1 MACCLVCFSGE
12 PIEGEARRP
21 NQWQVPLKEGCSK
34 DPCHCC
40 FGFWCAECAAMKL
53 RKKSLDAR
61 GEWPAGYKCCQG
73 VIPACA
79 CFKPGEMGEAD
90 NACCCLCLEAW
101 CCTGISTSSTY
112 IFVMETYQLD
122 NDPCYNKFVRFN
134 NCIQILAC
142 FCTIA
147 SIFISDLREAAQ
159 CVRLIADF
167 VFRTL
172 MGCINAQVNFELD
185 YQIKRGPQ
193 TQVMGAPPAPR
204 PAYGGGSVQVQQGPP
219 QQGYPL
225 QQQQPV
231 MYPPQQQPVYVQQQ
245 TQPVYGQ
252 YPQQGYPPQQQ
263 YPQQQQVVHYPQ
275 QQQVVHYPQ
284 QQQQYPQQQQMVHY
298 PQQQYR

>member
-1 MACCLVCFSGE
+1 MD
-12 PIEGEARRP
+12 
-21 NQWQVPLKEGCSK
+21 GCSS
-34 DPCHCC
+34 DPCLCC

-172 MGCINAQVNFELD
+172 MGCINAQVNFEID
-185 YQIKRGPQ
+185 YQLQRGGGAYKPVAGAVAGAYPPQ
-193 TQVMGAPPAPR
+193 QNMGGQVPPQPHYAQGYPQGAPPQKQQQYPPQQGQQAP
-204 PAYGGGSVQVQQGPP
+204 PVVAYGQPPVQQGYQPP
-219 QQGYPL
+219 QQGYPAGG
-225 QQQQPV
+225 V
-231 MYPPQQQPVYVQQQ
+231 
-245 TQPVYGQ
+245 
-252 YPQQGYPPQQQ
+252 
-263 YPQQQQVVHYPQ
+263 
-275 QQQVVHYPQ
+275 
-284 QQQQYPQQQQMVHY
+284 
-298 PQQQYR
+298 